1 VQLAPKVAEVND
13 FEQRAIFEIQAAKA
27 RLADHKVARLRQTNG
42 CARAVVKRHKR
53 VLVIKVEARRLA
65 IQVLHVH

>member
-1 VQLAPKVAEVND
+1 
-13 FEQRAIFEIQAAKA
+13 
-27 RLADHKVARLRQTNG
+27 
-42 CARAVVKRHKR
+42 VVKRHKR